1 MDSLFLPNL
10 KIISNKQIFNNE
22 HLLVLGGRSPNLN
35 WLKNASENRV
45 LWAVDRGLCAIK
57 KAALTPHFLIGDN
70 DSADKKIWDE
80 TIKDGVPYEKY
91 PTEKDF
97 TDLELALTKLPT
109 DAFAILTGAFG
120 GRFDHT
126 FSNIFSA
133 ANAKN
138 RVCHADENETL
149 LFLKDDDEF
158 EIFFDKNP
166 KALSLIAISEK
177 CVGVTFEGVH
187 WQLKNATL
195 RQNMPNT
202 ISNVLENGRNC
213 KIKISEG
220 ILGVYICAD
229 EENLR
234 SASK

>member
-10 KIISNKQIFNNE
+10 KILSKKQIFKNE
-22 HLLVLGGRSPNLN
+22 HLLVLGGRTPNLN
-35 WLKNASENRV
+35 WLKKASENRV
-45 LWAVDRGLCAIK
+45 LWAVDRGICAVK
-57 KAALTPHFLIGDN
+57 KAALTPKFLIGDN

-80 TIKDGVPYEKY
+80 TVKEGVPFEKY

-97 TDLELALTKLPT
+97 TDLELALAKLPT

-126 FSNIFSA
+126 FSNAFSA

-138 RVCHADENETL
+138 RVCLADENETL
-149 LFLKDDDEF
+149 LFLKANDEF
-158 EIFFDKNP
+158 EIFFNENP
-166 KALSLIAISEK
+166 KALSLISITEK
-177 CVGVTFEGVH
+177 CVGVTFKGVH

-195 RQNMPNT
+195 YQNTPNT
-202 ISNVLENGRNC
+202 ISNVLENGHNC
-213 KIKISEG
+213 KIELSKG

-234 SASK
+234 ITSK

>member
-1 MDSLFLPNL
+1 MNKLFLPNL
-10 KIISNKQIFNNE
+10 RVTSKNHIFNNE
-22 HLLVLGGRSPNLN
+22 HLLVLGGRAPDLN
-35 WLKNASENRV
+35 WLKAASENRV
-45 LWAVDRGLCAIK
+45 LWTVDRGVCAVK
-57 KAALTPHFLIGDN
+57 KAALTPKFLIGDN

-80 TIKDGVPYEKY
+80 TVKEGVPFEKY

-97 TDLELALTKLPT
+97 TDLELALAKLPS

-126 FSNIFSA
+126 FSNVFSA

-138 RVCHADENETL
+138 RVCLADENETL

-158 EIFFDKNP
+158 EIFFDKTP
-166 KALSLIAISEK
+166 KALSLMSITEK
-177 CVGVTFEGVH
+177 CEGVTFEGVH

-195 RQNMPNT
+195 YQNTPSA
-202 ISNVLENGRNC
+202 ISNILENSDNC
-213 KIKISEG
+213 KVKISKG
-220 ILGVYICAD
+220 ILGFYICEN

-234 SASK
+234 VTSK